1 MWLEERRARREQED
15 DYDSDDE
22 EMDGKPAGRLDA
34 DRLLKVKQLLFDIH
48 RVGTGQNS
56 LHVPAFIDALI
67 EASNQVDQ
75 SKG

>member
-1 MWLEERRARREQED
+1 MWLEERRARREEED
-15 DYDSDDE
+15 DFDSDE

-48 RVGTGQNS
+48 RVGTGQS
-56 LHVPAFIDALI
+56 LLNVPAFIDALI
-67 EASNQVDQ
+67 ECSNQADQ